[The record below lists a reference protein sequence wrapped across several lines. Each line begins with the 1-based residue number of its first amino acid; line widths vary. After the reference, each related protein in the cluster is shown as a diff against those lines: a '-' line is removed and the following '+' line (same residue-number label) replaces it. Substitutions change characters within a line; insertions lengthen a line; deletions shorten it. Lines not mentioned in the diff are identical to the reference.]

1 MEEAD
6 KGSTESEDETDDES
20 RDTELQDDYKDLT
33 EEDRLMQKEILRNY
47 VRKTRKETSATG
59 SQINSSR
66 HTKMSMTHDSERIS
80 PNRISTFY
88 VDKDGG

>member
-33 EEDRLMQKEILRNY
+33 EEDRFLQKEILRGDF
-47 VRKTRKETSATG
+47 VL
-59 SQINSSR
+59 
-66 HTKMSMTHDSERIS
+66 
-80 PNRISTFY
+80 
-88 VDKDGG
+88 